1 MSSSWFRG
9 PWRCRRGAHLDTVPG
24 NRRLGPARFA
34 GYQPGQRAAAES
46 YFSIVM
52 PRPTK
57 VSRRFWLTFS
67 AAHVKRPFIW
77 ELSQK
82 HPVVFDIR
90 SASVT
95 AEVAQIDAA
104 VVWLQRHG
112 VQVDP
117 V

>member
-1 MSSSWFRG
+1 
-9 PWRCRRGAHLDTVPG
+9 
-24 NRRLGPARFA
+24 
-34 GYQPGQRAAAES
+34 
-46 YFSIVM
+46 M

-67 AAHVKRPFIW
+67 AAHVKGPFIW

-95 AEVAQIDAA
+95 AEVGLMALEFTGTLAQIDAA

>member
-1 MSSSWFRG
+1 
-9 PWRCRRGAHLDTVPG
+9 
-24 NRRLGPARFA
+24 
-34 GYQPGQRAAAES
+34 
-46 YFSIVM
+46 M

-57 VSRRFWLTFS
+57 VSRRCWLTFLS
-67 AAHVKRPFIW
+67 AHVKRPLIW

-82 HPVVFDIR
+82 HSVVFDIR

-95 AEVAQIDAA
+95 PELGLMAIEFTGTPKVIDSAIL
-104 VVWLQRHG
+104 WLRRHG